1 MYMYV
6 FQRIIYFWKKIVYL
20 LYNINW
26 KVNIVNQNWLYLF
39 FKNIEIF
46 IAIYFSGISNNFNTI
61 IANNIGIFS
70 FVDTTCLNF
79 TFNIQKLIFIKFINM
94 FNWFKMDAY
103 SF

>member
-79 TFNIQKLIFIKFINM
+79 HF
-94 FNWFKMDAY
+94 
-103 SF
+103 